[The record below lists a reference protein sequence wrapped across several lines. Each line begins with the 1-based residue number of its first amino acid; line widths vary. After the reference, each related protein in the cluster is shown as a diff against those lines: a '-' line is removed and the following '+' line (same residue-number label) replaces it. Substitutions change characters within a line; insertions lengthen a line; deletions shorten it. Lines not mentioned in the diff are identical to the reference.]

1 MYCNKPYKADK
12 TPTAAKMLLNVSV
25 EFFLLRINTKRIHP
39 DTMYTLCIY
48 CDVKRLQTKTYPI
61 KTVKDTNRKSTD
73 SLIFR
78 FQFPMQI
85 PPHITM
91 PTTKLIFLGIKYLS
105 INQSADKYKVVISKK
120 ENVKTLS
127 LNNCL
132 NLQNIKEG
140 ICVCI
145 DNN

>member
-1 MYCNKPYKADK
+1 
-12 TPTAAKMLLNVSV
+12 
-25 EFFLLRINTKRIHP
+25 
-39 DTMYTLCIY
+39 
-48 CDVKRLQTKTYPI
+48 
-61 KTVKDTNRKSTD
+61 
-73 SLIFR
+73 
-78 FQFPMQI
+78 
-85 PPHITM
+85 M
-91 PTTKLIFLGIKYLS
+91 PTMKLIFLGIKYLS

-140 ICVCI
+140 VCVCI